1 MNFTEKIWLE
11 SRAGG
16 KTARQTGH
24 HYIIIIIT
32 AWPEVPPVRDG
43 DGDDPEY
50 KAEDAHENQSST
62 QCCLPLPTAG
72 AAARVGGPRGPWS
85 AHPPAAAAGLRGG
98 RGGGGGGGPHCYHIP
113 LTSTQDRSE
122 NCSPV
127 TIQLSTIISNVC
139 WGTALGT
146 TFPLSIPTITG
157 TVTKISGPAFVWSIS
172 LVDNYQIHS
181 G

>member
-1 MNFTEKIWLE
+1 MERLH
-11 SRAGG
+11 SRLD
-16 KTARQTGH
+16 
-24 HYIIIIIT
+24 IIINIII
-32 AWPEVPPVRDG
+32 AGPEVPPVRDG

-62 QCCLPLPTAG
+62 QCCLPLPTAR
-72 AAARVGGPRGPWS
+72 AAARVGRPRGPWS
-85 AHPPAAAAGLRGG
+85 VHPPAAAAGLRAG
-98 RGGGGGGGPHCYHIP
+98 RGGAGTGGGDPHCYHIL

-122 NCSPV
+122 NCSLV

-139 WGTALGT
+139 WGTALDT

-157 TVTKISGPAFVWSIS
+157 TVTKISGPAFVWSSNS